1 MKRSET
7 ISALV
12 AAGLVLLVCP
22 CVFGAESFNIRIGT
36 DSQNEVGAAL
46 KIVAVMTALSLAP
59 AVLLTTTSFVRVLV
73 VLSLLR
79 SALGTQ
85 SSPPQMVLIG
95 LALFITTAVMWPVG
109 TELYERGL
117 EPYMEGQL
125 SFEEAYSRG
134 ITPLRSFMLR
144 QTREEDL
151 MLFYEVSQSP
161 YPETPEKV
169 GMHLLVPSFVISEL
183 RTAFEMG
190 FLLFVPFLLLDMV
203 VAAIT
208 MSLGMVMLPPAL
220 ISMPIKLMLFVLVD
234 GWNLITGS
242 LVRSFA

>member
-1 MKRSET
+1 MKHCGV
-7 ISALV
+7 IGGLVAFAALV
-12 AAGLVLLVCP
+12 LVS
-22 CVFGAESFNIRIGT
+22 GEAMAAESFSIRIGT
-36 DSQNEVGAAL
+36 DSPNEVGAAL
-46 KIVAVMTALSLAP
+46 KIVAVMTALTLAP
-59 AVLLTTTSFVRVLV
+59 AFLLTTTSFVRVLV

-79 SALGTQ
+79 TALGTQ

-95 LALFITTAVMWPVG
+95 LALFITMAIMWPTG
-109 TELYERGL
+109 TQLYNNGL
-117 EPYMEGQL
+117 APYMEGAL
-125 SFEEAYSRG
+125 PAKEAYTEG
-134 ITPLRSFMLR
+134 VKPLREFMLR

-151 MLFYEVSQSP
+151 MLFYDLSRSELP
-161 YPETPEKV
+161 ATPQV
-169 GMHLLVPSFVISEL
+169 VDMHLLVPSFVISEL

-190 FLLFVPFLLLDMV
+190 FMLFIPFLLLDMV

-242 LVRSFA
+242 LVRSFG

>member
-1 MKRSET
+1 MNVSRT
-7 ISALV
+7 IASLV
-12 AAGLVLLVCP
+12 TMGLVLFVCP
-22 CVFGAESFNIRIGT
+22 NVFGAESFNISIGT
-36 DSQNEVGAAL
+36 DSKNEVGAAL
-46 KIVAVMTALSLAP
+46 KIVGVMTALSLAP

-79 SALGTQ
+79 TALGTQ

-95 LALFITTAVMWPVG
+95 LSLFITTAVMWPVG
-109 TELYERGL
+109 TQLYEAGL
-117 EPYMEGQL
+117 EPYLDGKLE
-125 SFEEAYSRG
+125 FNEAYSKG
-134 ITPLRSFMLR
+134 IAPVRDFMLR

-151 MLFYEVSQSP
+151 FLFYEISA
-161 YPETPEKV
+161 TPFPQTPGNV
-169 GMHLLVPSFVISEL
+169 AMHLLVPSFVISEL

-190 FLLFVPFLLLDMV
+190 FLLFIPFLMLDMI